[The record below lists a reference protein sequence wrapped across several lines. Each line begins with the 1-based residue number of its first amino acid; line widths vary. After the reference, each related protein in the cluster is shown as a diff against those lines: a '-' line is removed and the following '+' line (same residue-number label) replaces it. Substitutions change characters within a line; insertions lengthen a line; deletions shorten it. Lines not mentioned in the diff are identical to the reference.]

1 MTINFYLDNRG
12 ELSEKNILIII
23 RGLGNKKKLWFNTG
37 EKIDPKHWD
46 NSKQIAKRTY
56 TGHPELNSYLTALKE
71 KIKKRY
77 RLLSLEND
85 LITFEMV
92 KANVESL
99 FQIKKPIDSKK
110 LFYEAYKQF
119 LEVKQIEK
127 RHRTVQ
133 KYNTLLDHLK
143 EFEKS
148 KHYKIAFDKMNLQFF
163 EKFTAYLMQDLKH
176 SNNTIGKY
184 ISSLKTFLRWAVDRN
199 INTHLDFIKFKVFSD
214 KTDIVV
220 LTEKELMNIYNL
232 DFNSVTIED
241 KKLSVNI
248 LIKVRDVFCFQ
259 CFTGQRFSDIENL
272 KRDDIKNDSWFLHT
286 YKTKDIIEIPL
297 TPLAKEILGRYK
309 DNSQPLPV
317 ISHQKTNNLIKDV
330 CKYAEVNEPITLVRY
345 RGHERLETSKPKYDF
360 ITTHT
365 ARRTFVTISLEK
377 GMKAD
382 TIMEITGHTSYKT
395 FRKYVKIT
403 SKVKHQEMNKFWKK
417 PSHLKV
423 INFK

>member
-1 MTINFYLDNRG
+1 MTINFYLDNRN

-77 RLLSLEND
+77 RLLSLENEI
-85 LITFEMV
+85 ITFDMV
-92 KANVESL
+92 RANVESL

-110 LFYEAYKQF
+110 LFSEAYKQF
-119 LEVKQIEK
+119 LEVKKIEK
-127 RHRTVQ
+127 RFRTVQ
-133 KYNTLLDHLK
+133 KYNTLLDHLT
-143 EFEKS
+143 EFEKK
-148 KHYKIAFDKMNLQFF
+148 KHYKLSFDKMNLQFF
-163 EKFTAYLMQDLKH
+163 EKFTAYLMQDLEH
-176 SNNTIGKY
+176 SNNTVGKY

-199 INTHLDFIKFKVFSD
+199 INTHLDFIKFKVYSD

-220 LTEKELMNIYNL
+220 LTEKELMTIYSL
-232 DFNSVTIED
+232 DFSTIPDIENR
-241 KKLSVNI
+241 KTLE
-248 LIKVRDVFCFQ
+248 KVRDVFCFQ

-272 KRDDIKNDSWFLHT
+272 KRDDIKNDSWLLHT

-297 TPLAKEILGRYK
+297 TPLAKEILERYK
-309 DNSQPLPV
+309 LNPQPLPV

-330 CKYAEVNEPITLVRY
+330 CRLAEITEPLTLVRY
-345 RGHERLETSKPKYDF
+345 RGHERIEAIKQKCDF

>member
-1 MTINFYLDNRG
+1 MTVNYYLDTRNRG
-12 ELSEKNILIII
+12 ELKSIRVFIRSENVTVKYAIGDRISPEFWDQ
-23 RGLGNKKKLWFNTG
+23 NKQL
-37 EKIDPKHWD
+37 
-46 NSKQIAKRTY
+46 AKRSY
-56 TGHPELNSYLTALKE
+56 IGHSELNSYLNSLKE
-71 KIKKRY
+71 KIKR
-77 RLLSLEND
+77 RLRFISLENEIITID
-85 LITFEMV
+85 LI
-92 KANVESL
+92 KAEIENILAV
-99 FQIKKPIDSKK
+99 KKPIDTKK

-119 LEVKQIEK
+119 LEVKKTEK
-127 RHRTVQ
+127 RHRTIQ

-143 EFEKS
+143 KFEKD
-148 KHYKIAFDKMNLQFF
+148 KHFKLSFENINLQFY

-184 ISSLKTFLRWAVDRN
+184 ISSLKTFLHWAVDSKL
-199 INTHLDFIKFKVFSD
+199 NTHIDFTRFKVYND

-220 LTEKELMNIYNL
+220 LTEKELMNIYSF
-232 DFNSVTIED
+232 DFSTVKGITNQDTL
-241 KKLSVNI
+241 K
-248 LIKVRDVFCFQ
+248 KVRDVFCFQ

-297 TPLAKEILGRYK
+297 TPLAKEILERYK
-309 DNSQPLPV
+309 NNPQPLPV
-317 ISHQKTNNLIKDV
+317 ISHQKTNDLIKDV
-330 CKYAEVNEPITLVRY
+330 CKYAKINEPVTLVRY
-345 RGHERLETSKPKYDF
+345 RGHERIEETKPKYQF

-377 GMKAD
+377 GMKPE

-395 FRKYVKIT
+395 FKKYVKIT
-403 SKVKHQEMNKFWKK
+403 SKVKHQEMNKYWKK

>member
-1 MTINFYLDNRG
+1 MTINFYLDTRSRQ
-12 ELSEKNILIII
+12 SEKNIILYI
-23 RGLGNKKKLWFNTG
+23 RGLGTKTLKFNTG

-46 NSKQIAKRTY
+46 NSKQIVKRTY
-56 TGHPELNSYLTALKE
+56 TGHPELNSYLIALKE

-77 RLLSLEND
+77 RLLSLENE
-85 LITFEMV
+85 LITYDMV
-92 KANVESL
+92 RENVESL
-99 FQIKKPIDSKK
+99 FQVKKPFDSKK

-119 LEVKQIEK
+119 IEVKTNEK
-127 RHRTVQ
+127 RHRTIQ
-133 KYNTLLDHLK
+133 KYNTLLEHLK
-143 EFEKS
+143 MFEKE
-148 KHYKIAFDKMNLQFF
+148 KHYKLSFETINLQFY
-163 EKFTAYLMQDLKH
+163 EKFTAYLMQDLEH

-199 INTHLDFIKFKVFSD
+199 INTHLDFIKFKVYND

-220 LTEKELMNIYNL
+220 LTEKELMNIYSF
-232 DFNSVTIED
+232 DFSNVKDLTNRKTLE
-241 KKLSVNI
+241 
-248 LIKVRDVFCFQ
+248 KVRDVFCFQ

-272 KRDDIKNDSWFLHT
+272 KRDDIKNDSWNLHT

-297 TPLAKEILGRYK
+297 TPLAKEILERYK
-309 DNSQPLPV
+309 NDPKPLPI
-317 ISHQKTNNLIKDV
+317 ISHQKTNILIKDV
-330 CKYAEVNEPITLVRY
+330 CRKAEINEPITLVRY
-345 RGHERLETSKPKYDF
+345 RGHERIEAIKQKCDF

-417 PSHLKV
+417 PCHLKLV
-423 INFK
+423 NFK

>member
-1 MTINFYLDNRG
+1 MTINFYLDTRSK
-12 ELSEKNILIII
+12 LSEKNIILYL
-23 RGLGNKKKLWFNTG
+23 RGLGKKTLKFNTG
-37 EKIDPKHWD
+37 EKIDAKHWD
-46 NSKQIAKRTY
+46 SSKQIVKRTY
-56 TGHPELNSYLTALKE
+56 TGHPELNSYLNALKE

-85 LITFEMV
+85 LITYDMV

-99 FQIKKPIDSKK
+99 FQDKKPIDTKK
-110 LFYEAYKQF
+110 LFYEAYNQF
-119 LEVKQIEK
+119 LEVKKTEK
-127 RHRTVQ
+127 RHRTLQ

-143 EFEKS
+143 AFEKD
-148 KHYKIAFDKMNLQFF
+148 KHFKLSFENLNLQFY

-184 ISSLKTFLRWAVDRN
+184 ISSLKTFLHWAVDRKLSTN
-199 INTHLDFIKFKVFSD
+199 IEFTRFKVYND

-220 LTEKELMNIYNL
+220 LTEKELMNIYSF
-232 DFNSVTIED
+232 DFSNIEGLTNQD
-241 KKLSVNI
+241 TLK
-248 LIKVRDVFCFQ
+248 KVRDVFCFQ

-272 KRDDIKNDSWFLHT
+272 KRDDIKNDSWYLHT

-297 TPLAKEILGRYK
+297 TPLAKEILERYK
-309 DNSQPLPV
+309 NDSKPLPI
-317 ISHQKTNNLIKDV
+317 ISHQKTNDLIKDV
-330 CKYAEVNEPITLVRY
+330 CKYAQINEPVTLVRY
-345 RGHERLETSKPKYDF
+345 RGHERIETTKPKYEC
-360 ITTHT
+360 ISTHT

-377 GMKAD
+377 GMKPE

-395 FRKYVKIT
+395 FKKYVKIT
-403 SKVKHQEMNKFWKK
+403 SKVKHQEMNKYWKR

>member
-1 MTINFYLDNRG
+1 MTINFYLDSRSNQT
-12 ELSEKNILIII
+12 EKNIILYL
-23 RGLGNKKKLWFNTG
+23 RGLGKTLKFNTG

-46 NSKQIAKRTY
+46 NIKQTVKRTY
-56 TGHPELNSYLTALKE
+56 TGHPELNSFLNTLKE
-71 KIKKRY
+71 RIIKKI
-77 RLLSLEND
+77 RLLNVEND
-85 LITFEMV
+85 LITYDMI
-92 KANVESL
+92 KDQVESL
-99 FQIKKPIDSKK
+99 FKIKKPIDSKK
-110 LFYEAYKQF
+110 LFYEAYNQF
-119 LEVKQIEK
+119 LDVKKNEK
-127 RHRTVQ
+127 RHRTIQ

-143 EFEKS
+143 AFEKT
-148 KHYKIAFDKMNLQFF
+148 KHYKLSFDKINLSFY
-163 EKFTAYLMQDLKH
+163 EKFTAYLMQDLEH

-184 ISSLKTFLRWAVDRN
+184 ISCLKTFLHWTVERN
-199 INTHLDFIKFKVFSD
+199 INTVIDFTKFKVYNE

-220 LTEKELMNIYNL
+220 LTEKELMTIYSL
-232 DFNSVTIED
+232 D
-241 KKLSVNI
+241 LSNEKT
-248 LIKVRDVFCFQ
+248 LAKVRDVFCFQ

-272 KRDDIKNDSWFLHT
+272 KRDDIKGDSWNLHT

-297 TPLAKEILGRYK
+297 TSLAKEILERYK
-309 DNSQPLPV
+309 ENINPLPV
-317 ISHQKTNNLIKDV
+317 LSHQKTNNLIKII
-330 CKYAEVNEPITLVRY
+330 CRKAEINDPITLVRY
-345 RGHERLETSKPKYDF
+345 RGHERIEIVKPKYEF

-403 SKVKHQEMNKFWKK
+403 SKVKHQEMNKYWKK